1 MLSDVSSSES
11 TWVFLAVIAFVIACV
26 VAKVRIGRITEF
38 DRTPV
43 QKAVVRVIDALA
55 IAIVGVV
62 VLAAAA
68 FVVIAL
74 LAVPWPSLASR
85 LLDGGGWVLVL
96 AAVVLFGV
104 TLWLTPAWFRPAHL
118 RAMRD
123 DEAPADDRGR
133 RSPTTFDA
141 TGRTYPDLSKADP
154 RDGS

>member
-38 DRTPV
+38 DRAPV

-74 LAVPWPSLASR
+74 LAVPWPSLASGCSTAA
-85 LLDGGGWVLVL
+85 GGCSCS
-96 AAVVLFGV
+96 
-104 TLWLTPAWFRPAHL
+104 P
-118 RAMRD
+118 
-123 DEAPADDRGR
+123 
-133 RSPTTFDA
+133 RSCSSASPC
-141 TGRTYPDLSKADP
+141 G
-154 RDGS
+154 